1 MESMREIN
9 RVMEREIKKGS
20 TPLKLE
26 QVEIGKDSYHE
37 IKSEEKLLEVLS
49 YLLRTGEYESYA
61 GKTVRNNVYMDRKG
75 RNTIFRRGKLAY
87 ERNCIFKTIR
97 RLATKYE
104 PNYGGGTYL
113 ETVRCCFSVPLEE
126 LKKYQYIYEGKET
139 YAFLLSDKMILS
151 LYTLCMAER
160 RELALAG
167 HEELYLSAVDR
178 GMAKLENIRE
188 VLFQT
193 LLLDTVRWEEGKLY
207 ADFCTIY
214 LLEG

>member
-49 YLLRTGEYESYA
+49 YLLRIGEYESYA
-61 GKTVRNNVYMDRKG
+61 GKTVGNNVYMDRKG
-75 RNTIFRRGKLAY
+75 KNTIFKRGRLAF
-87 ERNCIFKTIR
+87 ERKHIFTAVR
-97 RLATKYE
+97 RLAAKYE
-104 PNYGGGTYL
+104 PDYDGKIYL
-113 ETVRCCFSVPLEE
+113 ETVRCCFSVPIEE
-126 LKKYQYIYEGKET
+126 LEKYRYIYEGKET

-151 LYTLCMAER
+151 LYTLCAAKR
-160 RELALAG
+160 RELALVG
-167 HEELYLSAVDR
+167 EKQGVQDIEWE
-178 GMAKLENIRE
+178 MAHLKNVRE

-193 LLLDTVRWEEGKLY
+193 LLLDTVRWEEGMVV
-207 ADFCTIY
+207 ADFCTVFLID
-214 LLEG
+214 

>member
-20 TPLKLE
+20 TPLKME

-49 YLLRTGEYESYA
+49 YLLRIGEYESYA
-61 GKTVRNNVYMDRKG
+61 GKTVGNNVYMDRKG
-75 RNTIFRRGKLAY
+75 KNTIFKRGRLAF
-87 ERNCIFKTIR
+87 ERKHIFTAVR
-97 RLATKYE
+97 RLAAKYE
-104 PNYGGGTYL
+104 PDYDGKIYL
-113 ETVRCCFSVPLEE
+113 ETVRCCFSVPIEE
-126 LKKYQYIYEGKET
+126 MEKYQYTYEGKET

-151 LYTLCMAER
+151 LYTLCAAER
-160 RELALAG
+160 RELALT
-167 HEELYLSAVDR
+167 EYENTELSVVEQR
-178 GMAKLENIRE
+178 MVRLESIRE

-193 LLLDTVRWEEGKLY
+193 LLLDTIKWEKGKLY

-214 LLEG
+214 LLES

>member
-1 MESMREIN
+1 MSRI
-9 RVMEREIKKGS
+9 
-20 TPLKLE
+20 T
-26 QVEIGKDSYHE
+26 
-37 IKSEEKLLEVLS
+37 
-49 YLLRTGEYESYA
+49 A
-61 GKTVRNNVYMDRKG
+61 
-75 RNTIFRRGKLAY
+75 
-87 ERNCIFKTIR
+87 
-97 RLATKYE
+97 
-104 PNYGGGTYL
+104 
-113 ETVRCCFSVPLEE
+113 EE

-160 RELALAG
+160 RELALAR